1 MMNLSRSFR
10 VVFWLMLTTGVVMLL
25 PQLAFGQGTADRIG
39 GLHAVLQQVYAEM
52 IPLCSGLI
60 DVGRGIA
67 GFAALWYIASR
78 VWRQIA
84 AAEPIDFYPLMRPF
98 GLGLAIV
105 LFPMVLSVFNGI
117 LQPTVL
123 ATQGMVKDSDRAI
136 KNLLARKEA
145 ELKKS
150 TKWKIYVGEEGSG
163 NRSEWY
169 KYTHPKDPK
178 GEDEGWMAAIG
189 NDIRFWAD
197 RQDYKMR
204 HSFKQFMSELL
215 ELVYQAAAL
224 CINTLRTFFLIV
236 LGILGPLV
244 LGFSVFDGLQH
255 TLSVWVARYI
265 NIFLWLPIANIFG
278 AILGKIQQN
287 MLKLDISEVASS
299 GDTFFSS
306 TDMGYMI
313 FLLIGIV
320 GYFCV
325 PTVANYVVHAGGGN
339 SILTKVNTM
348 TVGVGAIAS
357 QTGKSAAGMANP
369 AMAMGTAGAKNA
381 GGLVADHL
389 GDGKRQ
395 MGGMAETAGED
406 YFRDRL
412 SGKDKK
418 S

>member
-1 MMNLSRSFR
+1 MKWLIWSIR
-10 VVFWLMLTTGVVMLL
+10 VCVLFFVVVM
-25 PQLAFGQGTADRIG
+25 PQTVFAQGLADRIG
-39 GLHAVLQQVYAEM
+39 GLHSVLEQVYNEM
-52 IPLCSGLI
+52 IPLCAGLI

-98 GLGLAIV
+98 ALGLAIV

-123 ATQGMVKDSDRAI
+123 ATRGMVRDSDNAI
-136 KNLLARKEA
+136 KALLARKEA

-150 TKWKIYVGEEGSG
+150 AKWKIYVGEEGSG

-178 GEDEGWMAAIG
+178 GEDEGWMEGIG

-204 HSFKQFMSELL
+204 HGFKQFMSELL
-215 ELVYQAAAL
+215 ELVYQSAVL

-236 LGILGPLV
+236 MAILGPLV
-244 LGFSVFDGLQH
+244 LGFAVFDGLQH

-287 MLKLDISEVASS
+287 MLRLDIAEVGSS

-306 TDMGYMI
+306 TDMAYMI
-313 FLLIGIV
+313 FLVIGIV

-348 TVGVGAIAS
+348 TTSVGSWG
-357 QTGKSAAGMANP
+357 SAAGSM
-369 AMAMGTAGAKNA
+369 A
-381 GGLVADHL
+381 GGLAASGAKAGWEGMKTGGGMMADTF
-389 GDGKRQ
+389 GDGSRQ
-395 MGGMAETAGED
+395 MGGMAETAGQD
-406 YFRDRL
+406 YFKDKL
-412 SGKDKK
+412 SGNGKK
-418 S
+418 GGT

>member
-1 MMNLSRSFR
+1 MKTTIKLLGIMAFIVLLSP
-10 VVFWLMLTTGVVMLL
+10 LTLQAQG
-25 PQLAFGQGTADRIG
+25 LAGQIG
-39 GLHAVLQQVYAEM
+39 GLHSVLDKVYDEM

-60 DVGRGIA
+60 AVARGIA
-67 GFAALWYIASR
+67 GFGALWYIASR

-84 AAEPIDFYPLMRPF
+84 SAEPVDFYPLLRPF
-98 GLGLAIV
+98 ALGLAIV
-105 LFPMVLSVFNGI
+105 LFPALLGVMNGVLK
-117 LQPTVL
+117 PTVS
-123 ATQGMVKDSDRAI
+123 ATAAMVKDSNLVI
-136 KNLLARKEA
+136 KELLKRKEA

-150 TKWKIYVGEEGSG
+150 TKWKMYVGEDGSG
-163 NRSEWY
+163 SRSEWY
-169 KYTHPKDPK
+169 KYTHPKDPN
-178 GEDEGWMAAIG
+178 GDDENWLEAVG

-197 RQDYKMR
+197 RQDFKMR
-204 HSFKQFMSELL
+204 HGFKQFMSELL

-236 LGILGPLV
+236 MAILGPLV
-244 LGFSVFDGLQH
+244 LGFAVFDGLQH
-255 TLSVWVARYI
+255 TLSVWIARYI

-287 MLKLDISEVASS
+287 MIKLDIQEVAQN

-306 TDMGYMI
+306 QDTAYMI

-348 TVGVGAIAS
+348 TAMGARETKQGTNNSIAGLKYGVG
-357 QTGKSAAGMANP
+357 M
-369 AMAMGTAGAKNA
+369 
-381 GGLVADHL
+381 VADAF

-395 MGGMAETAGED
+395 MSGMAEASGQD
-406 YFRDRL
+406 YFKDKL
-412 SGKDKK
+412 SGKP
-418 S
+418 